1 MYCVFINCSRI
12 MRIRRGLI
20 RIRINFRKNKYYR
33 TKSDRF
39 VIHNQG
45 YGFDFAQPDIGG
57 LTSLNQTGRIV

>member
-1 MYCVFINCSRI
+1 